1 MFLSPNVAPP
11 NMHCEVKEVCYSQWS
26 SNPNFEVDTDMEVLS
41 FDTLKLLGW
50 KEQIQNDPHDDAY
63 NDISK
68 ERRPKI

>member
-1 MFLSPNVAPP
+1 
-11 NMHCEVKEVCYSQWS
+11 
-26 SNPNFEVDTDMEVLS
+26 MEVLS

-50 KEQIQNDPHDDAY
+50 KERIQNDPHDDGY

>member
-1 MFLSPNVAPP
+1 
-11 NMHCEVKEVCYSQWS
+11 
-26 SNPNFEVDTDMEVLS
+26 MEVLS